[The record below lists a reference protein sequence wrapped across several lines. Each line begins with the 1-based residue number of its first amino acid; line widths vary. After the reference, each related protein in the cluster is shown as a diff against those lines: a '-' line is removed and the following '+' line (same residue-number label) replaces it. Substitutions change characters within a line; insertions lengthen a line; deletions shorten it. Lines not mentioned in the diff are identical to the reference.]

1 MCTARNSKGAT
12 QWVLSISRISRLLAA
27 WLGEL
32 SLLRYRLLWEK
43 HWIMH
48 PWRNG
53 GLAAASN
60 NNPHTPYHL
69 RTDRW
74 VHLDEVSQE
83 VSTAYVGLIDTLG
96 RFSLAS
102 VFCTISP
109 NGKKWHFLPSLIWW
123 GGGEGGEE
131 GPVASS
137 KDECSMTGWW
147 YIWAWGI
154 GWGWLWGTL
163 HRLSKTTTIFRHTDN
178 ELWGQKVILLTAL
191 SLP

>member
-123 GGGEGGEE
+123 GGGEGVRKVLLPLAKTNVQWQVDDTFEPEE
-131 GPVASS
+131 SAEGGYEVPCIDCQRRQQSS
-137 KDECSMTGWW
+137 
-147 YIWAWGI
+147 A
-154 GWGWLWGTL
+154 TL
-163 HRLSKTTTIFRHTDN
+163 TMSYGVKRSFF
-178 ELWGQKVILLTAL
+178 
-191 SLP
+191 